1 MLAGPERP
9 ESRSLWKAGTA
20 QREHAQLFFSSRF
33 HSLPPQTRDHN
44 VRLLIRGNQRKSPTN
59 DRVSRI
65 PALCGVPTLL
75 LCALEQDGDSV
86 MGMERVLGASWA
98 APTYNQRGDWS
109 PTTSKWGGEREERET
124 KSTMVNSLLSRE

>member
-1 MLAGPERP
+1 MRN
-9 ESRSLWKAGTA
+9 
-20 QREHAQLFFSSRF
+20 FFSAAVSTPSR
-33 HSLPPQTRDHN
+33 PQARDHN

-98 APTYNQRGDWS
+98 APTYNQHGDWS
-109 PTTSKWGGEREERET
+109 PTTSKWGGGKGGERDKEH
-124 KSTMVNSLLSRE
+124 NG